1 MLMDILLKVI
11 GFHWD
16 NRIHARN
23 IIARIII
30 FNFLTFDLN
39 SSINAQ
45 MHPAVAQRFDAFEQA
60 WLNEKDAILRDQAI
74 DQLEPL
80 FLAQLTGQ
88 TGKASE
94 IIDRAR
100 RTLLKSSNS
109 NDWIDSL
116 QTNVEKLIIDPEY
129 DSLKITINH
138 AYTPVTAI
146 TKKASIDFAIYN
158 HGILASK
165 FSIKSLSIPYTGFVK
180 ISKLSGD
187 IAINW
192 RIHVDG
198 KEVTILKYPCL
209 QILSLPNLLK
219 RTLILSQKRAIIEK
233 LPRSIGRQTWLFYH
247 DCLSSHLDGT
257 SKKFDLQID
266 ASIFDKL
273 ELSSPENITSGKWLI
288 PTPNFNGVLV
298 LPCQGI
304 DKIVRVVLPT
314 SFKAGSSAHPLLVAL
329 HGAGNSENQ
338 FAVGHAQQF
347 VSRCS
352 QNGWILACPRN
363 GICEDLQKQL
373 DSWLGVATGPMA
385 ILGHSQGAAQAL
397 AFAARKP
404 QGVKAVVALGGS
416 GQIGDGAEYKKISI
430 FLGIGSRDIASNAV
444 TKLATQ
450 LQELGVT
457 SVEFN
462 SYRGIEHLM
471 IVQAAIDDIF
481 DFLKKSLIHTTP
493 S

>member
-30 FNFLTFDLN
+30 FNFLTFALN

-45 MHPAVAQRFDAFEQA
+45 MHPAVAQRFDAFEHA
-60 WLNEKDAILRDQAI
+60 WLNEKDSNLREQAI

-80 FLAQLTGQ
+80 FLALLTGQ

-116 QTNVEKLIIDPEY
+116 QTNVEKSIIDPEN
-129 DSLKITINH
+129 DLVKITINH
-138 AYTPVTAI
+138 AYTPVTAN

-158 HGILASK
+158 HGILASE

-209 QILSLPNLLK
+209 HILSLPNLLK
-219 RTLILSQKRAIIEK
+219 RTSILSKKRAIIEK

-247 DCLSSHLDGT
+247 DCLSSYLDGT
-257 SKKFDLQID
+257 SK
-266 ASIFDKL
+266 
-273 ELSSPENITSGKWLI
+273 
-288 PTPNFNGVLV
+288 
-298 LPCQGI
+298 
-304 DKIVRVVLPT
+304 
-314 SFKAGSSAHPLLVAL
+314 
-329 HGAGNSENQ
+329 
-338 FAVGHAQQF
+338 
-347 VSRCS
+347 
-352 QNGWILACPRN
+352 
-363 GICEDLQKQL
+363 
-373 DSWLGVATGPMA
+373 
-385 ILGHSQGAAQAL
+385 
-397 AFAARKP
+397 
-404 QGVKAVVALGGS
+404 
-416 GQIGDGAEYKKISI
+416 
-430 FLGIGSRDIASNAV
+430 
-444 TKLATQ
+444 
-450 LQELGVT
+450 
-457 SVEFN
+457 
-462 SYRGIEHLM
+462 
-471 IVQAAIDDIF
+471 
-481 DFLKKSLIHTTP
+481 
-493 S
+493 